1 MKGLPSG
8 RRGRYTFGMSNVKTA
23 ISLGESLF
31 ERADTL
37 ARQLHVSRSELFSRA
52 MSEFLERRESRIL
65 LEAINRAVEDAPL
78 EDEERLVLRS
88 MRRRQQAL
96 PGSEW

>member
-1 MKGLPSG
+1 
-8 RRGRYTFGMSNVKTA
+8 
-23 ISLGESLF
+23 
-31 ERADTL
+31 
-37 ARQLHVSRSELFSRA
+37 

-78 EDEERLVLRS
+78 DDEERLVLRS